1 MPRRTRSALG
11 STQNGTAIAILTV
24 GAVTM
29 FVPVVWFVLS
39 AFKTRSDIIAVP
51 LRILPRQWTIEGF
64 VRVWTATELA
74 RSYANSLGLALLTLV
89 SVLFTSSL
97 GGYAFARLRFPGR
110 RAIFY
115 FVLSTTMVPFVTLL
129 IPLYLVIKELGL
141 VDTYAGVWLPSASS
155 SFGIFLCRQ
164 YITTL
169 PKELYEAAKLD
180 GAGDWQIYRS
190 IVVPLIKPVFA
201 VIAIFS
207 TVLSFNNY
215 LWPLVVLDD
224 QDRFTLPLALAQVSQ
239 TLGVTSYETVIAGA
253 LLASVPGLIIFL
265 AFQRHVL
272 RGVVVGGLKD

>member
-1 MPRRTRSALG
+1 MPLRRTRSALG
-11 STQNGTAIAILTV
+11 PTQNGTAMAILTV

-129 IPLYLVIKELGL
+129 IPLYLVIEELELRGHLRRGL
-141 VDTYAGVWLPSASS
+141 APIGVLVVRNLPLPAVHHHAAEGTLRGREAGRRRRLARSTEASS
-155 SFGIFLCRQ
+155 
-164 YITTL
+164 
-169 PKELYEAAKLD
+169 
-180 GAGDWQIYRS
+180 YRS
-190 IVVPLIKPVFA
+190 SNPSSRSSPSSA
-201 VIAIFS
+201 PYCPS
-207 TVLSFNNY
+207 TTALSG
-215 LWPLVVLDD
+215 P
-224 QDRFTLPLALAQVSQ
+224 
-239 TLGVTSYETVIAGA
+239 
-253 LLASVPGLIIFL
+253 
-265 AFQRHVL
+265 
-272 RGVVVGGLKD
+272 